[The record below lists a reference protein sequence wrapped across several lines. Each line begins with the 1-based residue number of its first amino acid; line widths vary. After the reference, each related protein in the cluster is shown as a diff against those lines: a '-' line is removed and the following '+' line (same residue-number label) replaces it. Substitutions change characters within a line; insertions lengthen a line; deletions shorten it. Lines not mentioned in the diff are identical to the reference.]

1 MKKDISF
8 SYYLN
13 KIFQS
18 ETFNSFIPDKF
29 LNEIKNKTIKIKFKN
44 IKLEI
49 ILRIEQNNIFVLE
62 ECKNFDVELIASPID
77 FIMFVLTRGSDKFS
91 SKIKINGDIDTAN
104 KFNKFICNSDKF
116 REILV
121 NAIGDNNTE
130 KLKILADS
138 IHTTFDDIFLS
149 PESDLY
155 NFIVNDLNLLPSK
168 NDINN
173 YLNEVDNLR
182 SRTESLLKKY
192 NHD

>member
-1 MKKDISF
+1 MKKDLSF

-18 ETFNSFIPDKF
+18 EAFNSFIPDKF
-29 LNEIKNKTIKIKFKN
+29 LNEIKNKTIKINFEN
-44 IKLEI
+44 IKLEV
-49 ILRIEQNNIFVLE
+49 ILRIEQNNIFVLD
-62 ECKNFDVELIASPID
+62 ECENFDVELIASPID

-104 KFNKFICNSDKF
+104 KFNKFISSSDKF

-121 NAIGDNNTE
+121 NTIGDNNTE
-130 KLKILADS
+130 KLETLVDS

-155 NFIVNDLNLLPSK
+155 NFIINDLNLLPSK

-182 SRTESLLKKY
+182 SRTEILLKKY

>member
-1 MKKDISF
+1 MKKDLSF

-13 KIFQS
+13 KVFQS
-18 ETFNSFIPDKF
+18 EIFNSFIPDKF

-49 ILRIEQNNIFVLE
+49 ILRIEKNNIFVLE
-62 ECKNFDVELIASPID
+62 ESENLDVELVASPID
-77 FIMFVLTRGSDKFS
+77 FIMFALTRGSDKFS

-104 KFNKFICNSDKF
+104 KFNSFICNSDKF

-121 NAIGDNNTE
+121 NAIGDDKTE
-130 KLKILADS
+130 RIETLAKN
-138 IHTTFDDIFLS
+138 IHTTIDDIFLS

-155 NFIVNDLNLLPSK
+155 NFIVDDLNLLPTKS
-168 NDINN
+168 DINS

-182 SRTESLLKKY
+182 SRTETLLKKY
-192 NHD
+192 NYD

>member
-1 MKKDISF
+1 MKKDLSF

-13 KIFQS
+13 KVFQS
-18 ETFNSFIPDKF
+18 EIFNSFIPDKF

-49 ILRIEQNNIFVLE
+49 ILRIEKNNIFVLE
-62 ECKNFDVELIASPID
+62 ESENLDVELVASPID
-77 FIMFVLTRGSDKFS
+77 FIMFALTRGSDKFS

-104 KFNKFICNSDKF
+104 KFNSFICNSDKF

-121 NAIGDNNTE
+121 NAIGDDKTE
-130 KLKILADS
+130 RIETLAKN
-138 IHTTFDDIFLS
+138 IHTTIDDIFLS

-155 NFIVNDLNLLPSK
+155 NFIVDDLNLLPTK
-168 NDINN
+168 TDINS

-182 SRTESLLKKY
+182 SRTETLLKKY
-192 NHD
+192 NYD

>member
-1 MKKDISF
+1 MKKDLSF

-18 ETFNSFIPDKF
+18 EAFNSFIPDKF
-29 LNEIKNKTIKIKFKN
+29 LNEIKNKTIKINFKN

-121 NAIGDNNTE
+121 NTIGDNNTE
-130 KLKILADS
+130 KLETLVDS